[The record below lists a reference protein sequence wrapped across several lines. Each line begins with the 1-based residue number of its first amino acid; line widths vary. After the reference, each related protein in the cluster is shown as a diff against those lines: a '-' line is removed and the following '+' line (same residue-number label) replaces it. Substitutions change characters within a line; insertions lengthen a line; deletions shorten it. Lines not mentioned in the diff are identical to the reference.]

1 MSLPPLS
8 PEQKVKPRY
17 FELRMA
23 AMFFTL
29 LVPAGIYLPYFPLW
43 LEANSFSPE
52 EIAMILS
59 GPIFLRVLTTP
70 LFTALADKARD
81 RADVYIALVLASVVM
96 SAGYFLTP
104 TYAIVLTVS
113 LALTVVW
120 TPHSP
125 LADSIALSGVRRFG
139 ANYTAMRIWGSIS
152 FLAANL
158 LGGFVLADMGVGV
171 VPTIVF
177 AAFCIALLT
186 GLCAPRLG
194 KPRVASPLSAVDLQ
208 KSAPK
213 LATPYFLCF
222 AAGTGIIIGSHGFM
236 YGFLSIYLK
245 SLGLDD
251 FVIGVLWAFGV
262 ICEVAMFIIFNP
274 VFGRLPVVSVMVLA
288 AAGAVVRW
296 VFYPLV
302 WPLGLGIPG
311 LFAVQ
316 ALHAFSTALVII
328 GVQNMI
334 ADSVSD
340 ERTGAAQGIAY
351 FANGFCMALVTLVSG
366 PLYERFGSGGF
377 FAMIPV
383 ALAGLLMIVVAG
395 RYRPAA

>member
-43 LEANSFSPE
+43 LEANSFGPE
-52 EIAMILS
+52 EIGVILS
-59 GPIFLRVLTTP
+59 GPILLRVLTTP
-70 LFTALADKARD
+70 LFTALADRARD
-81 RADVYIALVLASVVM
+81 RADIYIALVSASVVI
-96 SAGYFLTP
+96 SAGYFLPP

-125 LADSIALSGVRRFG
+125 LADSIALSGVRRFD
-139 ANYTAMRIWGSIS
+139 ANYNTMRIWGSVS

-158 LGGFVLADMGVGV
+158 VGGVALAKLGVGT
-171 VPTIVF
+171 VPAIVF
-177 AAFCIALLT
+177 IAFCFALLA
-186 GLCAPRLG
+186 GLFAPRLG
-194 KPRVASPLSAVDLQ
+194 RPRVSSPLSAVDIQ

-222 AAGTGIIIGSHGFM
+222 AAGTGTIVGSHGFM

-251 FVIGVLWAFGV
+251 FIIGVLWAFGV
-262 ICEVAMFIIFNP
+262 ICEVAMFTVFNT

-288 AAGAVVRW
+288 AAGAIVRW
-296 VFYPLV
+296 ILYPLV
-302 WPLGLGIPG
+302 WPLGFGIPG
-311 LFAVQ
+311 FFAVQ
-316 ALHAFSTALVII
+316 ALHALSTALVII

-334 ADSVSD
+334 AESVSD

-351 FANGFCMALVTLVSG
+351 FANGFCMAAVTLVSG
-366 PLYERFGSGGF
+366 PLYERFGGGGF
-377 FAMIPV
+377 FAMVPV
-383 ALAGLLMIVVAG
+383 ALAGLLMIVIAG
-395 RYRPAA
+395 RYRSSR

>member
-43 LEANSFSPE
+43 LEANNFGPE
-52 EIAMILS
+52 DIAMILS

-81 RADVYIALVLASVVM
+81 RADVYIALVLASVVL

-158 LGGFVLADMGVGV
+158 LGGVVLAGMGVEI
-171 VPTIVF
+171 VPAIVF
-177 AAFCIALLT
+177 AAFCVALLT
-186 GLCAPRLG
+186 GLFAPRLG
-194 KPRVASPLSAVDLQ
+194 RPRVSSPLSVVDIQ
-208 KSAPK
+208 QSGPK
-213 LATPYFLCF
+213 LATPYFLFF

-262 ICEVAMFIIFNP
+262 VCEVVMFTVFNSL
-274 VFGRLPVVSVMVLA
+274 FGRLPVVSVMILA
-288 AAGAVVRW
+288 AAGAVIRW
-296 VFYPLV
+296 ILYPLV
-302 WPLGLGIPG
+302 WPLGLGLSG

-334 ADSVSD
+334 AESVSD

-351 FANGFCMALVTLVSG
+351 FANGFCMAVVTLVSG